1 MFNFLR
7 KPTIKARLTNK
18 GEKAKVDLIN
28 ITKHQQFV
36 LLHMIVKQIANG
48 MNMDHRYVL
57 NRLID
62 MDKQIIKGR
71 KEEERQ
77 AKYGKKH

>member
-7 KPTIKARLTNK
+7 KPTIKARLVE
-18 GEKAKVDLIN
+18 GGAKAKVQLLNINKQQQVILI
-28 ITKHQQFV
+28 F
-36 LLHMIVKQIANG
+36 MIIKQVAAGLG
-48 MNMDHRYVL
+48 MDTRYVL

-62 MDKQIIKGR
+62 MDKGIVKQR

-77 AKYGKKH
+77 AKYGRKK